1 MSALD
6 AETLLKNASSTG
18 RRRSLTE
25 LVIQAL
31 SDKME
36 RGEYAPGDKL
46 PTEPELCTEYGVSRT
61 VIREAVASL
70 KLGRRLIARHGVG
83 VFVAEADPQSSVSLD
98 FIDTSTLNNSMHV
111 LELRSGV
118 ETEAAAYAALRRTSR
133 HLKALKEVYAR
144 MELVAVEDDAECARA
159 DFEFHLA
166 VATCSENPHFT
177 SILRSLGQEIIID
190 LRLKHAK
197 ADAKERRT
205 YIRRIQREHGDI
217 LAAIENQDESAARR
231 AMRRHLN
238 ESLERYHNLS
248 NARTADAGEA

>member
-1 MSALD
+1 MTLD
-6 AETLLKNASSTG
+6 AETLLKNAASSG

-31 SDKME
+31 NDKID
-36 RGEYAPGDKL
+36 RGEYAPGAKL
-46 PTEPELCTEYGVSRT
+46 PTEPQLCTEFGVSRT

-83 VFVAEADPQSSVSLD
+83 VFVAEDNEQNAELS
-98 FIDTSTLNNSMHV
+98 FIDTNTLNNSMHV
-111 LELRSGV
+111 LELRIGV
-118 ETEAAAYAALRRTSR
+118 ETESAAYAAQRRSEP

-144 MELVAVEDDAECARA
+144 MEIISANDDAECARA

-166 VATCSENPHFT
+166 VATCSENPHFV
-177 SILRSLGQEIIID
+177 SILRTLGQEIIID

-197 ADAKERRT
+197 TSEKERRT
-205 YIRRIQREHGDI
+205 YIKRIQREHYDI
-217 LAAIENQDESAARR
+217 LEAIEKQDPAAARR

-248 NARTADAGEA
+248 SARTVETGAVE

>member
-1 MSALD
+1 MSLD
-6 AETLLKNASSTG
+6 AETLLKNAASSG

-31 SDKME
+31 TDKID
-36 RGEYAPGDKL
+36 RGEYPKGSKM
-46 PTEPELCTEYGVSRT
+46 PTEPELCSEFGVSRT

-83 VFVAEADPQSSVSLD
+83 VFVTDETDQASELN
-98 FIDTSTLNNSMHV
+98 FIDSTTLNNSMHV
-111 LELRSGV
+111 LELRSGI
-118 ETEAAAYAALRRTSR
+118 ETEGAAYAARRRSEP

-144 MELVAVEDDAECARA
+144 MEIVAIDNDAECARA

-166 VATCSENPHFT
+166 VATCSENPHFV
-177 SILRSLGQEIIID
+177 SILRSLGQEIIGD

-197 ADAKERRT
+197 ANLKERKT
-205 YIRRIQREHGDI
+205 YIKRIQREHGDI
-217 LAAIENQDESAARR
+217 LDAIERQDESGARR

-238 ESLERYHNLS
+238 ESLERYHHLTS
-248 NARTADAGEA
+248 ARSE

>member
-1 MSALD
+1 MTLD
-6 AETLLKNASSTG
+6 AETLLKNAASSG
-18 RRRSLTE
+18 KRRSLTE

-31 SDKME
+31 NDKID
-36 RGEYAPGDKL
+36 RGEYAPGAKL
-46 PTEPELCTEYGVSRT
+46 PTEPELCTEFGVSRT

-83 VFVAEADPQSSVSLD
+83 VFVAEAAEQSTGAG
-98 FIDTSTLNNSMHV
+98 FIDSNTLNNSMHV
-111 LELRSGV
+111 LELRIGV
-118 ETEAAAYAALRRTSR
+118 ETECAAYAAQRRSAAHLR
-133 HLKALKEVYAR
+133 ALKEVYAR
-144 MELVAVEDDAECARA
+144 MEIVAVDDDAECARA

-177 SILRSLGQEIIID
+177 SILRTLGQEIIID

-197 ADAKERRT
+197 ANPKERKT

-217 LAAIENQDESAARR
+217 LDAIEKQDESAARR

-248 NARTADAGEA
+248 STRTE

>member
-1 MSALD
+1 MTLD
-6 AETLLKNASSTG
+6 AETLLKNAASSG

-31 SDKME
+31 NDKID
-36 RGEYAPGDKL
+36 RGEYAPGAKL
-46 PTEPELCTEYGVSRT
+46 PTEPELCTEFGVSRT
-61 VIREAVASL
+61 VVREAVASL
-70 KLGRRLIARHGVG
+70 KLGRKLVARHGVG
-83 VFVAEADPQSSVSLD
+83 VFVLDGAAPADTMLSLD
-98 FIDTSTLNNSMHV
+98 STTLDNSMHV
-111 LELRSGV
+111 LELRIGV
-118 ETEAAAYAALRRTSR
+118 EAEAAASAARRRSEP

-144 MELVAVEDDAECARA
+144 MEIVAVDDDAECARA

-177 SILRSLGQEIIID
+177 SILKSLGQEITID

-197 ADAKERRT
+197 ANAKERKT
-205 YIRRIQREHGDI
+205 YIKRIQREHHDI
-217 LAAIENQDESAARR
+217 LVAIERQDESAARR

-248 NARTADAGEA
+248 GARAEHDAAAD

>member
-1 MSALD
+1 MSTID
-6 AETLLKNASSTG
+6 AETLLKNASSSG
-18 RRRSLTE
+18 RRKSLTE

-31 SDKME
+31 TDKIE
-36 RGEYAPGDKL
+36 RGEYTPGEKL

-83 VFVAEADPQSSVSLD
+83 VFVAEANAHSSLNS
-98 FIDTSTLNNSMHV
+98 FIDTSTLNNSMYV
-111 LELRSGV
+111 LELRIGV
-118 ETEAAAYAALRRTSR
+118 ETETAAFAAIRRTAE
-133 HLKALKEVYAR
+133 HLEALKQVYAR
-144 MELVAVEDDAECARA
+144 MDHLNPDDEAECARA

-177 SILRSLGQEIIID
+177 SILRSLGQEITID

-197 ADAKERRT
+197 ADAKERKI
-205 YIRRIQREHGDI
+205 YIKRIQREHSAI
-217 LAAIENQDESAARR
+217 LDAIEKQDEVGARR

-248 NARTADAGEA
+248 NASTTEGS

>member
-1 MSALD
+1 
-6 AETLLKNASSTG
+6 
-18 RRRSLTE
+18 
-25 LVIQAL
+25 
-31 SDKME
+31 
-36 RGEYAPGDKL
+36 
-46 PTEPELCTEYGVSRT
+46 
-61 VIREAVASL
+61 
-70 KLGRRLIARHGVG
+70 
-83 VFVAEADPQSSVSLD
+83 
-98 FIDTSTLNNSMHV
+98 
-111 LELRSGV
+111 
-118 ETEAAAYAALRRTSR
+118 
-133 HLKALKEVYAR
+133 LKALKEVYAR

>member
-1 MSALD
+1 MTLD
-6 AETLLKNASSTG
+6 AETLLKTATSSG
-18 RRRSLTE
+18 KRRSLTE

-31 SDKME
+31 SDRIE
-36 RGEYAPGDKL
+36 RGDYAPGSKM
-46 PTEPELCTEYGVSRT
+46 PTEPELCAEFSVSRT

-83 VFVAEADPQSSVSLD
+83 VFVAEAPGHGNDPD
-98 FIDTSTLNNSMHV
+98 FIDSNTLSNSMYV

-118 ETEAAAYAALRRTSR
+118 ETECAAYAAQRRSEAHLR
-133 HLKALKEVYAR
+133 ALKEVYAR
-144 MELVAVEDDAECARA
+144 MEIVAIDDDAECAKA

-166 VATCSENPHFT
+166 VATCSENPHFV
-177 SILRSLGQEIIID
+177 SILRTLGQEIIID
-190 LRLKHAK
+190 LRLKHGK
-197 ADAKERRT
+197 ANPKERKT

-217 LAAIENQDESAARR
+217 LDAIENQDVTAARR

-248 NARTADAGEA
+248 STRGET

>member
-1 MSALD
+1 MSLD
-6 AETLLKNASSTG
+6 AETLLKNAASTG
-18 RRRSLTE
+18 KRRSLTE

-31 SDKME
+31 TDKID
-36 RGEYAPGDKL
+36 RGEYAPGAKL
-46 PTEPELCTEYGVSRT
+46 PTEPELCTEFGVSRT

-83 VFVAEADPQSSVSLD
+83 VFVADGAGQSAGMD
-98 FIDTSTLNNSMHV
+98 FIDTTTLNNSMHV
-111 LELRSGV
+111 LELRIGV
-118 ETEAAAYAALRRTSR
+118 ETECAAYAAMRRSEH

-144 MELVAVEDDAECARA
+144 MEIVAVDDDVACARA

-177 SILRSLGQEIIID
+177 SILRTLGQEIIID

-197 ADAKERRT
+197 ANAKERKT

-217 LAAIENQDESAARR
+217 LDAIEQQDEAAARR

-238 ESLERYHNLS
+238 ESLERYHHLS
-248 NARTADAGEA
+248 STRSE